1 MNQIAKSFGTY
12 FFDNV
17 FLAPATTDAGVVV
30 PGAEFSFELWHSST
44 TPRQLAGI
52 TQMGAFGIELSGV
65 KSGSLA
71 SFESFDY
78 KVSLNQANG
87 PVDYTAAFDF
97 GTGSAYSFNLKASMA
112 LVMPERIDWSTQPE
126 MSIQYLTEVI
136 ESFDGTEQRIALR
149 DTPRMSLSCM
159 YSMTDAQQYQFD
171 NKLATSFGS
180 MLVPLWPLQCR
191 LARSISVGD
200 ARITLA
206 EVSAHLASSETVLIS
221 EHDRHEVLS
230 IELVDGLTVTLTS
243 LAKNDFSE
251 SAIVVP
257 LRIAYPTD
265 ESNSTSLLRGFDQH
279 TITYDLDETQIQKP
293 APVDDFERLNSRP
306 VFPFRP
312 DRSKDV
318 TTQYNRLRETLDPLI
333 GARSI
338 YDRARGSVKVLG
350 QSFTFFSEAE
360 RQRFEDFAELMN
372 GAQGEFY
379 IEGPGQA
386 FELREDIVVPTYK
399 FKIKSSGYSNFANS
413 HSLATN
419 IAIKLYNGITIYKT
433 ILSATIN
440 PDGTET
446 ITIKESTNNL
456 KISDIETIVPLYL
469 ARFDSDEFR
478 YIFDTNEVSTITKN
492 IRQLLYADPAI
503 DTASAITI

>member
-1 MNQIAKSFGTY
+1 MNQMARSFGSF

-17 FLAPATTDAGVVV
+17 FLTPERIDAGVVV
-30 PGAEFSFELWHSST
+30 PGAEFGFVLWHSYT
-44 TPRQLAGI
+44 TPRQLTGI
-52 TQMGAFGIELSGV
+52 TQTGAFGIELDGLT
-65 KSGSLA
+65 SGSLA

-78 KVSLNQANG
+78 KISLNQANG
-87 PVDYTAAFDF
+87 LIDYTAAFDF
-97 GTGSAYSFNLKASMA
+97 GTGSSYSFSLNASMA

-136 ESFDGTEQRIALR
+136 EAFDGTEQRIALR
-149 DTPRMSLSCM
+149 DTPRCSASYM
-159 YSMTDAQQYQFD
+159 YSMTDEQQYVFD
-171 NKLATSFGS
+171 NKLATSTGK
-180 MLVPLWPLQCR
+180 MLIPLWPLQCR
-191 LARSISVGD
+191 LSRGISAGD
-200 ARITLA
+200 ARINLA
-206 EVSAHLASSETVLIS
+206 EVSAHLASSETILVS
-221 EHDRHEVLS
+221 EYDRYEILAVES
-230 IELVDGLTVTLTS
+230 VTGPAVTLTA

-257 LRIAYPTD
+257 LRIAYPSD

-279 TITYDLDETQIQKP
+279 TITFDLDETQIQKP

-306 VFPFRP
+306 IFPFRP

-318 TTQYNRLRETLDPLI
+318 TTQYNRRRETLDPLI

-338 YDRARGSVKVLG
+338 YDRTRGTMKILG
-350 QSFTFFSEAE
+350 QTFTFLTEAE

-386 FELREDIVVPTYK
+386 FELSEDIVIPTYK
-399 FKIKSSGYSNFANS
+399 FKIKSSGYTNFVNTS
-413 HSLATN
+413 SLAP
-419 IAIKLYNGITIYKT
+419 IVAIKLYNGTTVYRT
-433 ILSATIN
+433 ILNATSN

-446 ITIKESTNNL
+446 ITTKELTNNL
-456 KISDIETIVPLYL
+456 KTSDIETIVPLYL

-478 YIFDTNEVSTITKN
+478 YIFDTSEVSTITKN
-492 IRQLLYADPAI
+492 IRQLLYADAAI
-503 DTASAITI
+503 DT

>member
-1 MNQIAKSFGTY
+1 MNQIAISFGTF

-17 FLAPATTDAGVVV
+17 FLTPPVIDAGVVV
-30 PGAEFSFELWHSST
+30 PGAEFSFELWHSFVDAKV
-44 TPRQLAGI
+44 LAGV
-52 TQMGAFGIELSGV
+52 TQTGAFGVELNGATSGA
-65 KSGSLA
+65 LYA
-71 SFESFDY
+71 FTSFAY
-78 KVSLNQANG
+78 GVSLNQG
-87 PVDYTAAFDF
+87 TGLVDYRASFDF
-97 GTGSAYSFNLKASMA
+97 GSGSEYSFRLTASKA

-136 ESFDGTEQRIALR
+136 EAFDGTEQRIALR
-149 DTPRMSLSCM
+149 DTPRCSMGYM
-159 YSMTDAQQYQFD
+159 YSMTDEQQYQFD
-171 NKLATSFGS
+171 NKLATSSTS

-191 LARSISVGD
+191 LSRGISVGD
-200 ARITLA
+200 ARISLA
-206 EVSAHLASSETVLIS
+206 DVSAHLASSENLLVS
-221 EHDRHEVLS
+221 EHDRHEILS
-230 IELVDGLTVTLTS
+230 VESVDGLTVTLTS

-251 SAIVVP
+251 SSIVVP
-257 LRIAYPTD
+257 LRIAYPAD
-265 ESNSTSLLRGFDQH
+265 ESNSTSLLRSFDQH

-293 APVDDFERLNSRP
+293 APVDDFERHNARP
-306 VFPFRP
+306 LFPFRP

-338 YDRARGSVKVLG
+338 YDRARGTVKILG
-350 QSFTFFSEAE
+350 QTFTFFSETE

-386 FELREDIVVPTYK
+386 FELSEDIVVPTYK
-399 FKIKSSGYSNFANS
+399 IKINSSGYTNFANS
-413 HSLATN
+413 NSLAP
-419 IAIKLYNGITIYKT
+419 IVAIKLYDGITIYKT
-433 ILSATIN
+433 ILSTTTN

-446 ITIKESTNNL
+446 ITTKESTTNL

-492 IRQLLYADPAI
+492 IRQLLHADPAI
-503 DTASAITI
+503 DSEGTITI

>member
-17 FLAPATTDAGVVV
+17 FLTPAEIDAGVVV
-30 PGAEFSFELWHSST
+30 PAAEYPFELWHSFT

-52 TQMGAFGIELSGV
+52 TQTGSYGIELNGVTSGA
-65 KSGSLA
+65 LA

-78 KVSLNQANG
+78 KISLNQARG
-87 PVDYTAAFDF
+87 LVDYTAAFDF
-97 GTGSAYSFNLKASMA
+97 GTGSSHSFRLTASMA

-149 DTPRMSLSCM
+149 DTPRSSLSYM
-159 YSMTDAQQYQFD
+159 YSVTDEQQYQF
-171 NKLATSFGS
+171 NSKLSTSSGS

-191 LARSISVGD
+191 LSRGIRAGD
-200 ARITLA
+200 ARINLT
-206 EVSAHLASSETVLIS
+206 EVSAHLSSSETILIS
-221 EHDRHEVLS
+221 ETDRHEVLS
-230 IELVDGLTVTLTS
+230 VESVDGLAVTVSS

-257 LRIAYPTD
+257 LRIAYPAD

-279 TITYDLDETQIQKP
+279 SITYDLDETQTQKP
-293 APVDDFERLNSRP
+293 APVDDFERLNARP
-306 VFPFRP
+306 IFPFRP

-318 TTQYNRLRETLDPLI
+318 TAQYNRLRETLDPLI

-338 YDRARGSVKVLG
+338 YDRARGTVKVFG
-350 QSFTFFSEAE
+350 QTFTFFSEAE

-386 FELREDIVVPTYK
+386 FELSEDIVVPAYK
-399 FKIKSSGYSNFANS
+399 FKIKSSGYTNFANS
-413 HSLATN
+413 KSLAPVV
-419 IAIKLYNGITIYKT
+419 AIKLYDGTTIYKT
-433 ILSATIN
+433 ILSATAN

-446 ITIKESTNNL
+446 ITTKESTNSL
-456 KISDIETIVPLYL
+456 SICDVETIVPLYL
-469 ARFDSDEFR
+469 ARFDSDDFR

-492 IRQLLYADPAI
+492 IRQLLYADAAI
-503 DTASAITI
+503 DT

>member
-17 FLAPATTDAGVVV
+17 FLTPAEIDAGVVV
-30 PGAEFSFELWHSST
+30 PGAEYSFELWHSFT

-52 TQMGAFGIELSGV
+52 TQAGSYGIELIGVTSGA
-65 KSGSLA
+65 LA

-78 KVSLNQANG
+78 KISLNQANG
-87 PVDYTAAFDF
+87 LIDYTADFDF
-97 GTGSAYSFNLKASMA
+97 GTGSSHRFSLTCSMA

-149 DTPRMSLSCM
+149 DTPRLSVSYL
-159 YSMTDAQQYQFD
+159 YSMTDEQQYQFD
-171 NKLATSFGS
+171 NKLATSSGS

-191 LARSISVGD
+191 LSRGISAGET
-200 ARITLA
+200 RISLA
-206 EVSAHLASSETVLIS
+206 DLSAHLASSETILIS
-221 EHDRHEVLS
+221 ENDRHEVLS
-230 IELVDGLTVTLTS
+230 VESVDGRAVTISS

-257 LRIAYPTD
+257 LRIAYPAD
-265 ESNSTSLLRGFDQH
+265 ESNSTSLLRGLDQH
-279 TITYDLDETQIQKP
+279 TITYDLDETKIRKP
-293 APVDDFERLNSRP
+293 APVDDFERLNARP
-306 VFPFRP
+306 IFPFRP
-312 DRSKDV
+312 DRSKDL
-318 TTQYNRLRETLDPLI
+318 TTQYSRLRETLDPLI

-338 YDRARGSVKVLG
+338 YNRARGSVKVLG
-350 QSFTFFSEAE
+350 QTFTFFSESE

-379 IEGPGQA
+379 MEGPGQA
-386 FELREDIVVPTYK
+386 FELSEDVVVPTYK
-399 FKIKSSGYSNFANS
+399 FKIKSSGYTNFANS

-419 IAIKLYNGITIYKT
+419 IAIKLYNGTTIYKT
-433 ILSATIN
+433 ILSATTN

-446 ITIKESTNNL
+446 ITTKELTNNL
-456 KISDIETIVPLYL
+456 KTSDIETIVPLYL

-478 YIFDTNEVSTITKN
+478 YIFDTSEVSTITKN

-503 DTASAITI
+503 DSSSSITV

>member
-17 FLAPATTDAGVVV
+17 FLTPASTDAGVVV
-30 PGAEFSFELWHSST
+30 PGAQFSFELWHSFTS
-44 TPRQLAGI
+44 PKQLTGVTQTGAYGI
-52 TQMGAFGIELSGV
+52 ALDGVTSGP
-65 KSGSLA
+65 LA

-78 KVSLNQANG
+78 KISLNQANG
-87 PVDYTAAFDF
+87 LIDYTAAFDF
-97 GTGSAYSFNLKASMA
+97 GTGSAYSFNLTASMA
-112 LVMPERIDWSTQPE
+112 LLMPERIDWSTQPE

-149 DTPRMSLSCM
+149 DTPRLSLSYM
-159 YSMTDAQQYQFD
+159 YSMTDEQQYQFD
-171 NKLATSFGS
+171 NKLATSTGS
-180 MLVPLWPLQCR
+180 MIVPLWPLQCQLSR
-191 LARSISVGD
+191 AVQPGD
-200 ARITLA
+200 ASVVLEAINAHVRASDTL
-206 EVSAHLASSETVLIS
+206 LIS
-221 EHDRHEVLS
+221 EDDESEVVS
-230 IELVDGLTVTLTS
+230 IESVDGRTVTLKH
-243 LAKNDFSE
+243 LAKKTFSTN
-251 SAIVVP
+251 AVVLP
-257 LRIAYPTD
+257 ARIAYPTD

-279 TITYDLDETQIQKP
+279 SITFDLDETQIQKP

-318 TTQYNRLRETLDPLI
+318 TTEYNRLRETLDPLI

-338 YDRARGSVKVLG
+338 HDRARGTVKILG
-350 QSFTFFSEAE
+350 QTFTFFSEAE

-386 FELREDIVVPTYK
+386 FELSEDIVVPTYK
-399 FKIKSSGYSNFANS
+399 FKIKSSGYGNFANS
-413 HSLATN
+413 RSLATN
-419 IAIKLYNGITIYKT
+419 IAIKLYNGTTIYRT
-433 ILSATIN
+433 ILSSTGN

-446 ITIKESTNNL
+446 ITTKEITTSL
-456 KISDIETIVPLYL
+456 KTSDIETVVPLYL

-478 YIFDTNEVSTITKN
+478 YIFDTSEVSTITKN
-492 IRQLLYADPAI
+492 IRQLLYADSAI
-503 DTASAITI
+503 DT

>member
-1 MNQIAKSFGTY
+1 MNQVATSFGSF

-17 FLAPATTDAGVVV
+17 FLTPAEIDAGVVV
-30 PGAEFSFELWHSST
+30 PGAEFSFELWHSFTDAKALTGVTES
-44 TPRQLAGI
+44 
-52 TQMGAFGIELSGV
+52 GAFGVALSGIT
-65 KSGSLA
+65 SGSLH
-71 SFESFDY
+71 SFTSIPY
-78 KVSLNQANG
+78 SVSLSQATG
-87 PVDYTAAFDF
+87 VIDYRASFDF
-97 GTGSAYSFNLKASMA
+97 GTGSAYSFSLTASMA

-136 ESFDGTEQRIALR
+136 EAFDGTEQRIALR
-149 DTPRMSLSCM
+149 DTPRCSLSYM
-159 YSMTDAQQYQFD
+159 YSMADEQQYLFD
-171 NKLATSFGS
+171 NKLTTSFGS

-191 LARSISVGD
+191 LSRGISTGD
-200 ARITLA
+200 TRISLTD
-206 EVSAHLASSETVLIS
+206 VSAHLASSGTILVS
-221 EHDRHEVLS
+221 EYDRHEILS
-230 IELVDGLTVTLTS
+230 VESVDGLTVMLTS

-257 LRIAYPTD
+257 LRIAYPAD
-265 ESNSTSLLRGFDQH
+265 ESNSTSLVRSFDQH

-293 APVDDFERLNSRP
+293 VPVDDFARLNSRP
-306 VFPFRP
+306 IFPFRP

-338 YDRARGSVKVLG
+338 YNRTKGTVKVIG
-350 QSFTFFSEAE
+350 QTFTFFSESE

-386 FELREDIVVPTYK
+386 FELSEDVVAPTYK
-399 FKIKSSGYSNFANS
+399 LKIKSSGYINFVNSN
-413 HSLATN
+413 SLAQ
-419 IAIKLYNGITIYKT
+419 IVAIKLYDGATIYRT
-433 ILSATIN
+433 ILSATGN

-446 ITIKESTNNL
+446 ITTKELTNNL
-456 KISDIETIVPLYL
+456 STSDIETVAPLYL

-478 YIFDTNEVSTITKN
+478 YIFDTSEVSTITKN
-492 IRQLLYADPAI
+492 IRQLLYADTAI
-503 DTASAITI
+503 DTESAITI

>member
-1 MNQIAKSFGTY
+1 MNQIARSFGSF

-17 FLAPATTDAGVVV
+17 FISPARIDAGVVV
-30 PGAEFSFELWHSST
+30 PGEEFNFELWHSFTS
-44 TPRQLAGI
+44 PKQLTGL
-52 TQMGAFGIELSGV
+52 TQTGAFGIELEGV
-65 KSGSLA
+65 TSGSLG

-78 KVSLNQANG
+78 KISLNQANG
-87 PVDYTAAFDF
+87 LVDYRAAFDF
-97 GTGSAYSFNLKASMA
+97 GSGSEYSFILTASMA

-136 ESFDGTEQRIALR
+136 EAFDGTEQRIALR
-149 DTPRMSLSCM
+149 DTPRCSLSYM
-159 YSMTDAQQYQFD
+159 YSMTDEQQYRFD
-171 NKLATSFGS
+171 NKIASTTGT

-191 LARSISVGD
+191 LSRGILPGD
-200 ARITLA
+200 TRIDLI
-206 EVSAHLASSETVLIS
+206 EVSAHLASSETILVS
-221 EHDRHEVLS
+221 EDDRHEILS
-230 IELVDGLTVTLTS
+230 VESVAGQAVTLKS
-243 LAKNDFSE
+243 MAKNDFSE

-257 LRIAYPTD
+257 LRIAYPSD
-265 ESNSTSLLRGFDQH
+265 ESNSTSLLRNFDQH

-293 APVDDFERLNSRP
+293 TPVDDFERLNSRP
-306 VFPFRP
+306 IFPFRP

-338 YDRARGSVKVLG
+338 YDRSRGTVKILG
-350 QSFTFFSEAE
+350 QTFTFFSEQE

-386 FELREDIVVPTYK
+386 FELSEDIVVPTYK
-399 FKIKSSGYSNFANS
+399 FKIKSSGYTNFANS
-413 HSLATN
+413 NSLAP
-419 IAIKLYNGITIYKT
+419 IVAIKLYNGTTTYKT
-433 ILSATIN
+433 ILNATSN

-446 ITIKESTNNL
+446 ITTKELTNNL
-456 KISDIETIVPLYL
+456 KTSDIETVVSVYL

-492 IRQLLYADPAI
+492 IRQLLYADTAI
-503 DTASAITI
+503 DT

>member
-17 FLAPATTDAGVVV
+17 FLTPAEIDAGVVV
-30 PGAEFSFELWHSST
+30 PGAEYSFELWHSFT

-52 TQMGAFGIELSGV
+52 TQTGSYGIELNGVTSGA
-65 KSGSLA
+65 LA

-78 KVSLNQANG
+78 KISLNQANG
-87 PVDYTAAFDF
+87 LVDYTAAFDF
-97 GTGSAYSFNLKASMA
+97 GTGSSNSFRLTASMA

-149 DTPRMSLSCM
+149 DTPRSSLSYM
-159 YSMTDAQQYQFD
+159 YSMTDEQQYQFD
-171 NKLATSFGS
+171 NKLSTSSGS

-191 LARSISVGD
+191 LSRGIWAGD
-200 ARITLA
+200 ARMNLTEL
-206 EVSAHLASSETVLIS
+206 SAHLASSETILIS
-221 EHDRHEVLS
+221 ETDRHEVLS
-230 IELVDGLTVTLTS
+230 VESVDGLAVTVSS

-257 LRIAYPTD
+257 LRIAYPAD

-279 TITYDLDETQIQKP
+279 TITFDLDETQIQKP
-293 APVDDFERLNSRP
+293 APVDDFERLNARP
-306 VFPFRP
+306 IFPFRP

-318 TTQYNRLRETLDPLI
+318 TTQYNRRREMLDPLI

-338 YDRARGSVKVLG
+338 YDRARGTVKVLG
-350 QSFTFFSEAE
+350 QTFTFFSEAE
-360 RQRFEDFAELMN
+360 RQRFEDFAELMT

-379 IEGPGQA
+379 IEGPGEA
-386 FELREDIVVPTYK
+386 FELSEDIVVPTYK
-399 FKIKSSGYSNFANS
+399 IRIKNSGYTNFANS
-413 HSLATN
+413 NSLAP
-419 IAIKLYNGITIYKT
+419 IAAIKLYDGTTIYRA
-433 ILSATIN
+433 ILSATGN

-446 ITIKESTNNL
+446 ITTKESTTNL

-503 DTASAITI
+503 DTESAVSI

>member
-1 MNQIAKSFGTY
+1 MNQIGKSFGTY

-17 FLAPATTDAGVVV
+17 FLTPAEIDAGVVV
-30 PGAEFSFELWHSST
+30 PGAEFSFELWHSFTS
-44 TPRQLAGI
+44 PKQLTGL
-52 TQMGAFGIELSGV
+52 TQTGAYGIELKGVTSGL
-65 KSGSLA
+65 LA

-78 KVSLNQANG
+78 KISLNQANG
-87 PVDYTAAFDF
+87 LVDYRASFDF
-97 GTGSAYSFNLKASMA
+97 GTGSAYSFNLTASMA

-149 DTPRMSLSCM
+149 DTPRCSLSYM
-159 YSMTDAQQYQFD
+159 YSMTDEHQYKFD
-171 NKLATSFGS
+171 NKIATSSGS

-191 LARSISVGD
+191 LSRGISAGD
-200 ARITLA
+200 ARINLT
-206 EVSAHLASSETVLIS
+206 EVSAHLASSETILIS
-221 EHDRHEVLS
+221 EHDRYEILS
-230 IELVDGLTVTLTS
+230 MESMAGLEVTLTT

-257 LRIAYPTD
+257 LRIAYPSD
-265 ESNSTSLLRGFDQH
+265 ESNSTSLLRSFDQH
-279 TITYDLDETQIQKP
+279 TITYDVDETQALKP

-306 VFPFRP
+306 IFPFRP
-312 DRSKDV
+312 DWSKDI
-318 TTQYNRLRETLDPLI
+318 TTQYNRRREILDPLI

-338 YDRARGSVKVLG
+338 YDRARGTVKVFG
-350 QSFTFFSEAE
+350 QTFTFFTEAE

-379 IEGPGQA
+379 IEGQGQA
-386 FELREDIVVPTYK
+386 FELSEDIVVPTYK
-399 FKIKSSGYSNFANS
+399 FKIKSSGYTNFANS
-413 HSLATN
+413 NSLAP
-419 IAIKLYNGITIYKT
+419 IAVIKLYNGTTIYRT
-433 ILSATIN
+433 ILNATGN

-446 ITIKESTNNL
+446 ITTKEITATL
-456 KISDIETIVPLYL
+456 KQTDIETIVPLYL

-492 IRQLLYADPAI
+492 IRQLLHADPAI
-503 DTASAITI
+503 DTESAITI

>member
-1 MNQIAKSFGTY
+1 MNQVATSFGSF

-17 FLAPATTDAGVVV
+17 FLTPAEIDAGVVV
-30 PGAEFSFELWHSST
+30 PGSQFGFELWHSFT
-44 TPRQLAGI
+44 DDKALAGV
-52 TQMGAFGIELSGV
+52 TESGAFGVVLSGIT
-65 KSGSLA
+65 SGTLYSFTSTPYVVSLSQA
-71 SFESFDY
+71 GGVIDY
-78 KVSLNQANG
+78 KAS
-87 PVDYTAAFDF
+87 FDF
-97 GTGSAYSFNLKASMA
+97 GAGSAYSFNLTASMA

-149 DTPRMSLSCM
+149 DTPRTSLSYL
-159 YSMTDAQQYQFD
+159 YSMTDAQQYLFD
-171 NKLATSFGS
+171 NKIATSAGT

-191 LARSISVGD
+191 LSRGISVGD
-200 ARITLA
+200 TRISLA
-206 EVSAHLASSETVLIS
+206 DLSAHLGSSETILIS
-221 EHDRHEVLS
+221 ENNRHEVLS
-230 IELVDGLTVTLTS
+230 VESVDGQAVTVTS

-257 LRIAYPTD
+257 LRIAYPAD

-279 TITYDLDETQIQKP
+279 TITYDLDETKIRKP
-293 APVDDFERLNSRP
+293 TPVDDFEYLNSRP
-306 VFPFRP
+306 IFPFRP
-312 DRSKDV
+312 DRSKDI
-318 TTQYNRLRETLDPLI
+318 TTQYNRRREILDPLI

-338 YDRARGSVKVLG
+338 YDRARGTVKILG
-350 QSFTFFSEAE
+350 QTFTFFSEAE
-360 RQRFEDFAELMN
+360 RQRFEDFAELMT

-386 FELREDIVVPTYK
+386 FELSEDIVVPTYK

-413 HSLATN
+413 RSLAAN
-419 IAIKLYNGITIYKT
+419 IAIKLYNGTTIYKT
-433 ILSATIN
+433 ILSATNN

-446 ITIKESTNNL
+446 ITTKESTTNL

-492 IRQLLYADPAI
+492 IRQLLYADSAI
-503 DTASAITI
+503 DT

>member
-1 MNQIAKSFGTY
+1 MNQMAKSFGTF

-17 FLAPATTDAGVVV
+17 FLTPAFIDAGVVV
-30 PGAEFSFELWHSST
+30 PGAEFSFELWHSFT

-52 TQMGAFGIELSGV
+52 TQEGSYGIELNGVTSGA
-65 KSGSLA
+65 LT

-87 PVDYTAAFDF
+87 LVDYTAAFDF
-97 GTGSAYSFNLKASMA
+97 GTGSAYRFNLKASMA

-149 DTPRMSLSCM
+149 DTPRCSLSYL
-159 YSMTDAQQYQFD
+159 YSMIDEQQYHFD
-171 NKLATSFGS
+171 NKLATSTGN
-180 MLVPLWPLQCR
+180 MLIPLWPLQCR
-191 LARSISVGD
+191 LSRGISIGD
-200 ARITLA
+200 ARISLA
-206 EVSAHLASSETVLIS
+206 DLSAHLASSETILIS
-221 EHDRHEVLS
+221 ENDRHEVLS
-230 IELVDGLTVTLTS
+230 VESVEGLEVALVT

-257 LRIAYPTD
+257 LRIAYPSD

-279 TITYDLDETQIQKP
+279 SITFDLDETQIQKP

-306 VFPFRP
+306 IFPFRP

-338 YDRARGSVKVLG
+338 HDRARGTVKILG
-350 QSFTFFSEAE
+350 QTFIFFSEAE

-386 FELREDIVVPTYK
+386 FELSEDIVVPTYK
-399 FKIKSSGYSNFANS
+399 FKIKSSGYGNFANS
-413 HSLATN
+413 RSLATN
-419 IAIKLYNGITIYKT
+419 IAIKLYNGATIYRT
-433 ILSATIN
+433 IMSATGN
-440 PDGTET
+440 SDGTET
-446 ITIKESTNNL
+446 ITTKEITVSL
-456 KISDIETIVPLYL
+456 KTAGIEAIVPLYL

-478 YIFDTNEVSTITKN
+478 YIFDTSEVSTITKN
-492 IRQLLYADPAI
+492 IRQLLYADSAI
-503 DTASAITI
+503 DT

>member
-17 FLAPATTDAGVVV
+17 FLTPAEIDAGVVV
-30 PGAEFSFELWHSST
+30 PGAEYSFELWHSFT

-52 TQMGAFGIELSGV
+52 TQAGSYGIELIGVTSGA
-65 KSGSLA
+65 LA

-78 KVSLNQANG
+78 KISLNQANG
-87 PVDYTAAFDF
+87 LIDYTAAFDF
-97 GTGSAYSFNLKASMA
+97 GTGSLHSFNLTASMA
-112 LVMPERIDWSTQPE
+112 LVMPERVDWSTQPE

-149 DTPRMSLSCM
+149 DTPRLSLSYM
-159 YSMTDAQQYQFD
+159 YSMTDEQQYQFD
-171 NKLATSFGS
+171 NKLATSSGS

-191 LARSISVGD
+191 LSRRISAGD
-200 ARITLA
+200 AVINLA
-206 EVSAHLASSETVLIS
+206 EVSAHLASSETILVS
-221 EHDRHEVLS
+221 EHDRYEILS
-230 IELVDGLTVTLTS
+230 IESMAGLGAALTS

-257 LRIAYPTD
+257 LRIAYPAD

-279 TITYDLDETQIQKP
+279 SMTYDLDETQIQRP

-306 VFPFRP
+306 IFPFHP
-312 DRSKDV
+312 DWSNDI
-318 TTQYNRLRETLDPLI
+318 TTKYSRLRETHDPLI
-333 GARSI
+333 GVRSR
-338 YDRARGSVKVLG
+338 YDRIKGSVKILS
-350 QSFTFFSEAE
+350 QTFKFFCEQE

-379 IEGPGQA
+379 AAGPGQA
-386 FELREDIVVPTYK
+386 FELSEDIVDPTYK
-399 FKIKSSGYSNFANS
+399 FKIKGSGYTNFANS
-413 HSLATN
+413 NSLAP
-419 IAIKLYNGITIYKT
+419 IVAIKLYNGTTTYKT
-433 ILSATIN
+433 ILNATAN

-446 ITIKESTNNL
+446 ITTKELTNNL
-456 KISDIETIVPLYL
+456 KTSDIETIIPLYL

-478 YIFDTNEVSTITKN
+478 YIFDTSEVSTITKN
-492 IRQLLYADPAI
+492 IRQLLYADTAI
-503 DTASAITI
+503 DTESAITI